1 MGKNVFTGIIMCAAF
16 FSLTAQEAVV
26 GAFISTFDDL
36 YRSSSSRAR
45 MRLEITT
52 PHWEREME
60 MLSWTQGQ
68 EKMLIKVVS
77 PRRERN
83 MGTLKVENQ
92 LWNYMPRT
100 DRITKIPPSMMMA
113 DWMGSDFTND
123 DLTGAYTLK
132 EDYDVSF
139 IREEGNYNYF
149 SAVPKEGRPII
160 WGELQIKAHTE
171 SHIPAQQTFYD
182 EHGEVVRIMNF
193 SNITTFGDRRIPAT
207 IELIP
212 TEKENQKTVL
222 HYVEV
227 EFNVDIDPDRF
238 STHAL
243 RRPVREE

>member
-1 MGKNVFTGIIMCAAF
+1 MDKNVFTGIIMCAAL
-16 FSLTAQEAVV
+16 FSLAAQDAAVTD
-26 GAFISTFDDL
+26 FISAFDDL

-123 DLTGAYTLK
+123 DLTGAYTLS
-132 EDYDVSF
+132 EDYTVS
-139 IREEGNYNYF
+139 REREDDDYNYF

-160 WGELQIKAHTE
+160 WGELLIKAHKK

-182 EHGEVVRIMNF
+182 EHGEVVRTMKF
-193 SNITTFGDRRIPAT
+193 SNITTFGDRTIPAT
-207 IELIP
+207 LELIP

-227 EFNVDIDPDRF
+227 EFNAEIDPDRF

-243 RRPVREE
+243 RRPVRGE